1 MFIIIIIGILLFMQ
15 IILVVFM
22 VLLVYWLIRGSFGVP
37 WIRSKNV
44 FSEAMLELAGVKE
57 GDMVVDFGSG
67 DGSVVIMAAK
77 KYKARGIG
85 YEYLGMLIL
94 LAKIRAYISG
104 VSNRVTFTHKNFLRA
119 EKLPPADVICSY
131 LYPEVNERLEPL
143 LKRDYPS
150 GTRVVSRT
158 FLFPTLTLVAAKE
171 VKGEKIYL
179 YEI

>member
-1 MFIIIIIGILLFMQ
+1 MFIPIIIGILLLIQ

-22 VLLVYWLIRGSFGVP
+22 VLLVYWLIRGAFGVP
-37 WIRSKNV
+37 WIRSKNI

-57 GDMVVDFGSG
+57 GDVVVDFGSG

-77 KYKARGIG
+77 KFKARGIG

-94 LAKIRAYISG
+94 LAKIRAYIAG
-104 VSNRVTFTHKNFLRA
+104 VSNRVTFIHKNFFRT
-119 EKLPPADVICSY
+119 EKFPVADVICSY
-131 LYPEVNERLEPL
+131 LYPEINEQLEPL
-143 LKRDYPS
+143 LKRDYPT

-158 FLFPTLTLVAAKE
+158 FSFPTLRLMAAKE
-171 VKGEKIYL
+171 VRGEKVYL